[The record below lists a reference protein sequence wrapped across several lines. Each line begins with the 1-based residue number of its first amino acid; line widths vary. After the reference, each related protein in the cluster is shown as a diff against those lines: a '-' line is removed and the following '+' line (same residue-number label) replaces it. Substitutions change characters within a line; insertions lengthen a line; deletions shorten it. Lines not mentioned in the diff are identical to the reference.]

1 MKRKIWPF
9 SNIEIILFVF
19 IEFLILGLGMG
30 VPIFNIIFGFFVG
43 WYITR
48 KFLKEI
54 IDLKDLFGKILS
66 TSLITS
72 GFTFLLMLILWGTQI
87 HFFFKENTDF
97 ENLGH
102 PFILYD
108 PKISFIGWLILMIFI
123 SPFLQLLL
131 TIFSSFLT
139 LSLLY
144 KEK

>member
-1 MKRKIWPF
+1 MKRNKAYF
-9 SNIEIILFVF
+9 STIEIILF
-19 IEFLILGLGMG
+19 IFLELLFLAFGMG

-54 IDLKDLFGKILS
+54 IDLKDLFGKILC

-108 PKISFIGWLILMIFI
+108 PKISFIGWLILMTFI

-139 LSLLY
+139 LYFLN
-144 KEK
+144 KGK